1 MLKFG
6 VRPASRGFLRL
17 AFGLLVV
24 VMPVVMPVAAENTP
38 TSQQSE
44 SDTGPE
50 QSEQSEQP
58 ALSVFEE
65 CLIRLTQ
72 SASSSL
78 SAGHVRNFCA
88 REAREQGQPAQTSD
102 TPLEQRREMERL
114 VLNNPFSLLPH
125 RPNYLMPVNY
135 SRFDDDSD
143 QVPGNGD
150 LQPIEIQF
158 QLSLKVI
165 VVDGLIGDYGTL
177 AFAYTGK
184 SFWQAYNFELSSP
197 FRETNHEPEII
208 LTFDNDFD
216 FLGFTNVSNSVGLN
230 HESNGR
236 SGDNSRSWNRVILHT
251 QWERDR
257 LHLEFRPWYRIPAPE
272 PRFPDD
278 PLADD
283 NPDIVEYLGHFDT
296 TVTWVGEY
304 NTIWL
309 KGRNNLHLDD
319 NRGAIEAGWTFPISD
334 HIRGRVHYFD
344 GYGESLIDHKKR
356 SQTLGVGFQF
366 SGWL

>member
-1 MLKFG
+1 MF
-6 VRPASRGFLRL
+6 
-17 AFGLLVV
+17 
-24 VMPVVMPVAAENTP
+24 
-38 TSQQSE
+38 
-44 SDTGPE
+44 E
-50 QSEQSEQP
+50 Q
-58 ALSVFEE
+58 

-78 SAGHVRNFCA
+78 SAGNVRNFCA

-102 TPLEQRREMERL
+102 TPLQQRREMERL

-125 RPNYLMPVNY
+125 RPNYLMPFNY
-135 SRFDDDSD
+135 SKFRDSSNL
-143 QVPGNGD
+143 VPGEGD
-150 LQPIEIQF
+150 YQPVEIQF

-165 VVDGLIGDYGTL
+165 VVDGLIGDHGDL

-197 FRETNHEPEII
+197 FRETNHEPELI
-208 LTFDNDFD
+208 LTFANDFE

-236 SGDNSRSWNRVILHT
+236 SGDESRSWNRVILQT

-257 LHLEFRPWYRIPAPE
+257 LHFDFRPWYRIPAPE
-272 PRFPDD
+272 PRFEDD

-283 NPDIVEYLGHFDT
+283 NPEILEYLGHFDT
-296 TVTWVGEY
+296 TLTWVGEY

-309 KGRNNLHLDD
+309 TGRNNLELDV

-356 SQTLGVGFQF
+356 SQTLGIGFQF
-366 SGWL
+366 SGWI

>member
-17 AFGLLVV
+17 AFGLLAV
-24 VMPVVMPVAAENTP
+24 VMPVVMPVAAENSP
-38 TSQQSE
+38 TAEDTEPEKQGE
-44 SDTGPE
+44 SSSLTAYE
-50 QSEQSEQP
+50 T
-58 ALSVFEE
+58 

-72 SASSSL
+72 SASNVL
-78 SAGHVRNFCA
+78 SAGNVRNYCA
-88 REAREQGQPAQTSD
+88 REAREQGEAAQSSD
-102 TPLEQRREMERL
+102 TPLQQRREMERL

-135 SRFDDDSD
+135 SQFDDDSA
-143 QVPGNGD
+143 QVPGNGE

-165 VVDGLIGDYGTL
+165 VVDGLIGDHGDL

-184 SFWQAYNFELSSP
+184 SFWQAYNFDLSSP
-197 FRETNHEPEII
+197 FRETNHEPELI
-208 LTFDNDFD
+208 LTFANDFD
-216 FLGFTNVSNSVGLN
+216 LFGFTNVSNALSLN

-236 SGDNSRSWNRVILHT
+236 SGDESRSWNRVILQT

-257 LHLEFRPWYRIPAPE
+257 LHFEFRPWLRIPAPE
-272 PRFPDD
+272 PSFEGDPD
-278 PLADD
+278 PRVDD
-283 NPDIVEYLGHFDT
+283 NPDILDYLGHFDST
-296 TVTWVGEY
+296 IAWVGEY
-304 NTIWL
+304 NTL
-309 KGRNNLHLDD
+309 SVTARNNLDLDK
-319 NRGAIEAGWTFPISD
+319 NRGAIEARWTFPITD

-344 GYGESLIDHKKR
+344 GYGESLIDYRRR
-356 SQTLGVGFQF
+356 SQTLGIGFQF